1 MRLTAAWSDALK
13 VMSVVWT
20 ESRHSPS
27 SDHLGALEDAIRS
40 LVAERQAM
48 RDRGADRH
56 ELESNRLELVSL
68 QWQFSY
74 ALIDRHQPQL
84 AGCVAA

>member
-1 MRLTAAWSDALK
+1 
-13 VMSVVWT
+13 MSVVWT
-20 ESRHSPS
+20 ESGHSPS
-27 SDHLGALEDAIRS
+27 AHHLGALEDAIRA

-56 ELESNRLELVSL
+56 ELESNRRELVSL

-74 ALIDRHQPQL
+74 ALIDRHPPQL
-84 AGCVAA
+84 AGCAAA